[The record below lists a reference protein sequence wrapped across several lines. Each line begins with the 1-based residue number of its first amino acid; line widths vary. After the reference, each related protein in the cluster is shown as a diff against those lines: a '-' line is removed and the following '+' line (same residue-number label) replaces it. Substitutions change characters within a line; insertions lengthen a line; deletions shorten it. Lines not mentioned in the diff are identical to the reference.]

1 MIREFNNPELA
12 PRNSFHVAQ
21 RAARLIE
28 FDRTEDLQELFEK
41 GMPDPWYVLGGGNN
55 VLFTQDYPGTL
66 LTPVAQG
73 IRIVDEQPD
82 CVTVEADAGVEW
94 DDLVEWAVQH
104 ELWGLENLSLIPG
117 KVGAAPVQNIGA
129 YGCEAKDAI
138 RSVEMFCTET
148 FNTLVLNR
156 EHCAFGYR
164 DSVFKRSL
172 RGRVII
178 TSDKDHKCYP
188 WLGGSLRKQST
199 GLKPLKRI
207 RGKFIQQIAVT
218 GFNTSGCKI

>member
-94 DDLVEWAVQH
+94 DDLVKWAVQH
-104 ELWGLENLSLIPG
+104 ELWGLETSRSSP
-117 KVGAAPVQNIGA
+117 
-129 YGCEAKDAI
+129 AK
-138 RSVEMFCTET
+138 SG
-148 FNTLVLNR
+148 L
-156 EHCAFGYR
+156 
-164 DSVFKRSL
+164 L
-172 RGRVII
+172 RFR
-178 TSDKDHKCYP
+178 
-188 WLGGSLRKQST
+188 
-199 GLKPLKRI
+199 
-207 RGKFIQQIAVT
+207 
-218 GFNTSGCKI
+218 TSGLTAARPRMRSEASRCSAQRPSTRSS

>member
-82 CVTVEADAGVEW
+82 CVTVEADAGVETTW
-94 DDLVEWAVQH
+94 SNGPYSTNCGDWKTSRSSPAKSGPLRFRIS
-104 ELWGLENLSLIPG
+104 GLT
-117 KVGAAPVQNIGA
+117 AARPRMRS
-129 YGCEAKDAI
+129 EASRCSARRPST
-138 RSVEMFCTET
+138 RS
-148 FNTLVLNR
+148 
-156 EHCAFGYR
+156 
-164 DSVFKRSL
+164 S
-172 RGRVII
+172 
-178 TSDKDHKCYP
+178 
-188 WLGGSLRKQST
+188 
-199 GLKPLKRI
+199 
-207 RGKFIQQIAVT
+207 
-218 GFNTSGCKI
+218 